1 MTPRALGL
9 VLLGIIVGN
18 LSIAHA
24 ELVDRIEAVVDGHL
38 LTASDLAAY
47 RSLFAPELP
56 SPDEAMDALID
67 RQLLI
72 EEAERF
78 AIDQPAPSEIDQ
90 RVQETVQRLGGGAS
104 SRRTLERVGWNSGT
118 LRAWIVDDLRIAE
131 FLEQRIYFFVLIPP
145 DEVAAYHDAHADEFV
160 SLTLDQA
167 REVIT
172 QRLTQQRGDEK
183 RQQFL
188 NKLRTKAAI
197 RINPPVGPVESTP
210 AQPAH

>member
-1 MTPRALGL
+1 MTQRALGF
-9 VLLGIIVGN
+9 VLLGIIVGS

-56 SPDEAMDALID
+56 PEEAMHALID

-90 RVQETVQRLGGGAS
+90 RVQETVQRLGGEEA
-104 SRRTLERVGWNSGT
+104 SRRTLERVGWDSAT

-131 FLEQRIYFFVLIPP
+131 FLEQRIYFFV
-145 DEVAAYHDAHADEFV
+145 
-160 SLTLDQA
+160 
-167 REVIT
+167 
-172 QRLTQQRGDEK
+172 
-183 RQQFL
+183 
-188 NKLRTKAAI
+188 
-197 RINPPVGPVESTP
+197 
-210 AQPAH
+210 